1 MLRRTCILAIA
12 LAAIGGSLHSAQA
25 QTGVAATDSANVAR
39 AAWGRGMAALQAGD
53 TLTARGEIEHAAT
66 AWPTQPTYVWG
77 RALLAAVQGDT
88 VAVMDALDHYA
99 RLGLG
104 RDLRADA
111 RLAPYAALPGSWKT
125 VAAHNRNRATLPR
138 SRLRA
143 RLTDSTFWPEGMDYD
158 PRSGNYYVGS
168 VRHRTIAEVAPGRT
182 PHELWPR
189 GQQGYGSV
197 LGVRVD
203 PKSNVLWATMSGLN
217 QMEGRTPADSSI
229 AALVR
234 VRIADGVVERRWD
247 LPAIP
252 GGHVLGDLAVGPRG
266 DVWVTDSN
274 EPVLYRLR
282 PGADTLARVTHPL
295 FRSLQG
301 MAPTPDGRALYIADY
316 SHGLLRLD
324 IGSGE
329 IIKLEDADSSTSIG
343 LDGIAWDRGA
353 IVGVQNG
360 VAPPRIVR
368 FTLDKPGMRIIKA
381 DVIDRNWKIAD
392 EPTIGTVVG
401 SDFVYVANSQWEK
414 YDEQGMRKPNT
425 RLVAPILLAVPLPP
439 TPLPK
444 K

>member
-1 MLRRTCILAIA
+1 MIRRTRFIA
-12 LAAIGGSLHSAQA
+12 LALAASLAALPTAHAQA
-25 QTGVAATDSANVAR
+25 GVAATDSANAAR
-39 AAWGRGMAALQAGD
+39 EAWGRGMAALRTGD
-53 TLTARGEIEHAAT
+53 TLTARGEIERAAA

-77 RALLAAVQGDT
+77 RALLAALQGDT
-88 VAVMDALDHYA
+88 VAVLEALDQYA

-111 RLAPYAALPGSWKT
+111 RLSAYAALPGSWKT
-125 VAAHNRNRATLPR
+125 VAAHDRNRAPLPR

-168 VRHRTIAEVAPGRT
+168 VRHRTIAEVAPGR
-182 PHELWPR
+182 PAHELWPR
-189 GQQGYGSV
+189 GQPGYGSV

-217 QMEGRTPADSSI
+217 QMEGRIPGDSSI

-234 VRIADGVVERRWD
+234 VRIADGVIEKRWD

-282 PGADTLARVTHPL
+282 VGADTLERVTHPL

-301 MAPTPDGRALYIADY
+301 VTPTPDGRALYIADY

-329 IIKLEDADSSTSIG
+329 IIKLDDAESSTSVG

-368 FTLDKPGMRIIKA
+368 FTLDKAGRRSIRS
-381 DVIDRNWKIAD
+381 DVIDRNWKVAD
-392 EPTIGTVVG
+392 EPTIGAVVG

-425 RLVAPILLAVPLPP
+425 RLIAPMLLAVPLPP
-439 TPLPK
+439 TIPAK